1 MHLEEL
7 RREAFYKYEEK
18 RYELA
23 SGPKYP
29 ALREY
34 LRTLAEI
41 EVATRLQE
49 LQEEDAEWRERVT
62 EGKPGRKKGKKVLSD
77 SDDNFV

>member
-29 ALREY
+29 ALRDY
-34 LRTLAEI
+34 LSTLAEV
-41 EVATRLQE
+41 EVVARLCD
-49 LQEEDAEWRERVT
+49 L
-62 EGKPGRKKGKKVLSD
+62 G
-77 SDDNFV
+77 